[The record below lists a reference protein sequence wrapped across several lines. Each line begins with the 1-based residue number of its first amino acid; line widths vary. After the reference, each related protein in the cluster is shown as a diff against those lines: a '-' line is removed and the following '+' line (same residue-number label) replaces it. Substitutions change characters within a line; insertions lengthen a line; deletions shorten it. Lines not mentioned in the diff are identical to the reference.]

1 MYHMNNWYHTKE
13 CSHQTIFSEG
23 DLINFSCK
31 TNDSLPGVISELFGE
46 STVLL
51 HQYNS
56 SIIEVNINSGYFP
69 SLHSSSVRCL
79 YEQCAILPGIEC
91 SSYLSG
97 YSNCILCKNSSCSLE
112 KNMHLS
118 VSADFTPF
126 FDVKSYLLNPVVYLF
141 KGDANYDH
149 SSPSVFGCKEDGSCV
164 WIHDGTYSQQLSC
177 YAGVCKPKEPTPD
190 K

>member
-56 SIIEVNINSGYFP
+56 SIIAVSINSGYFP